1 MKKLLALMALVFIGV
16 VGWRV
21 AEGLSS
27 DAIGMAL
34 GVLFGVLAGIP
45 TALFVIAANRRQEE
59 RPQRTAQEYGAAYPY
74 HPPQPPVI
82 VVTGHSPPQQGH
94 HLPAYENYPP
104 QMSGYGLRPA
114 SARSNRQFIVGG
126 ENEEL
131 LGE

>member
-1 MKKLLALMALVFIGV
+1 MKKLLILIALVFIGV

-45 TALFVIAANRRQEE
+45 TALFVIAANRRHED
-59 RPQRTAQEYGAAYPY
+59 RPQRAAQEYGATYPY

-82 VVTGHSPPQQGH
+82 VVTGHSTPQPGQQ
-94 HLPAYENYPP
+94 LPAYGSYPP
-104 QMSGYGLRPA
+104 QASGYGLRPEGVRA
-114 SARSNRQFIVGG
+114 NRQFMLVG
-126 ENEEL
+126 ENEEWV
-131 LGE
+131 EE

>member
-45 TALFVIAANRRQEE
+45 TALFVIAANRRHEE
-59 RPQRTAQEYGAAYPY
+59 RPQRTMQEYGAAYPY

-82 VVTGHSPPQQGH
+82 VVTGHGAPQPGQ
-94 HLPAYENYPP
+94 HLPAHGSYPP
-104 QMSGYGLRPA
+104 QMPGYGPHPE
-114 SARSNRQFIVGG
+114 ARANRRFMMVG
-126 ENEEL
+126 ENEEWV
-131 LGE
+131 EE

>member
-1 MKKLLALMALVFIGV
+1 MKKLIALMALVFIGV

-59 RPQRTAQEYGAAYPY
+59 RPQRRAQEYGAAYPY

-82 VVTGHSPPQQGH
+82 VVTGHGAPQQGH
-94 HLPAYENYPP
+94 QLPAYGNHPP
-104 QMSGYGLRPA
+104 QMPGYGLRPEGMRA
-114 SARSNRQFIVGG
+114 NRQFMMVG
-126 ENEEL
+126 ENEEWV
-131 LGE
+131 EE